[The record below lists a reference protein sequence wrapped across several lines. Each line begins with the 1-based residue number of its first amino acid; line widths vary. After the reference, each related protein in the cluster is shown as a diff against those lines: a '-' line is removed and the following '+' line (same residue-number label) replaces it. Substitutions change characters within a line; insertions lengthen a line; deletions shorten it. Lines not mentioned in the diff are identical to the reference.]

1 LPRYASQKKWIG
13 VFLSYSKKLR
23 TTQIE
28 IYYAED
34 FINELISSSVQNPGK
49 DSNRSSGV
57 AEELAAAQA
66 DARTIMEGDLINLNT
81 TSPAATVALGFMYLK
96 SGKRRVA
103 EIFHIPSTYT
113 GQGLVL
119 YVTLLLDPTICSFRF
134 NLRITPLQPPT
145 PVPSGIDE
153 KSNSLG

>member
-1 LPRYASQKKWIG
+1 MDLSS
-13 VFLSYSKKLR
+13 FLSHDKR
-23 TTQIE
+23 FTTAQTE
-28 IYYAED
+28 TYYAED

-113 GQGLVL
+113 ELKDSSCMC
-119 YVTLLLDPTICSFRF
+119 YMLLDITIYSFRF
-134 NLRITPLQPPT
+134 NLRITPLQSPT
-145 PVPSGIDE
+145 PVPSDINE
-153 KSNSLG
+153 KFDSLG